1 VTNIINEINSQEHG
15 KQEGRISYILSVEDG
30 YSRRNS
36 SLIMSGK
43 KGLVLNRLRQ
53 LMRGS
58 GGNGAVLTEAIHAL
72 IIPSGD
78 AHQSEYIADCDCR
91 RAYVSGF
98 TGSAG
103 TAIVTEKDA
112 ALWTD
117 GRYFLSASQQLD
129 PDSWTLMKDG
139 LPDTPS
145 QADWLC
151 KVLPAEGGKV
161 GVDPFLLQVDVWKPL
176 SLQLESSGHSLIAT
190 PRNLVDVAW
199 GPDRPDPPANPVFP
213 LPLQYTGK
221 PWQEKI
227 DTVRAKMKEKSCQ
240 LLVVTNLDEIA
251 WLLNLRGSD
260 ITYNPVFFSYV
271 VLTLDE
277 IHFFIDEHRLEN
289 HVKEHLNISNDLPA
303 VECRDDSKTDGASY
317 SISIHPY
324 SELMA
329 FLTDVA
335 SDEKN
340 LVKGGKLA
348 GGKDGGKAWVSDRS
362 SRAIASVFKD
372 HQRVTGLTP
381 IAALKAV
388 KNPVEIE
395 GMRQCHIRDGA
406 AVCEYLAWLQ
416 NQLKRG
422 HRVTEISGAD
432 YLERCR
438 AAQEDFVSLS
448 FDSISSVG
456 SNAAII
462 HYRPQPD
469 TDRQVTNDQIYLLDS
484 GAQYKDG
491 TTDVTRTYHFGIPS
505 DFERSSFTR
514 VLKGHIE
521 LASAVFPNGVKG
533 HMIDCLARMHLWTA
547 GLDYLHGTG
556 HGVGSFLNV
565 HEGPCGISPRVSA
578 VEIAL
583 EEGMILSDEPGYY
596 HDGSFGIRIESLV
609 AVTKAKTENNFK
621 EKGFLTFDPI
631 TMVPLCQNLMD
642 ASLLTAKEVEWIDS
656 YHTRV
661 RDLVGPYLKAKG
673 KAETY
678 NWLLEE
684 TKLMA

>member
-1 VTNIINEINSQEHG
+1 
-15 KQEGRISYILSVEDG
+15 
-30 YSRRNS
+30 
-36 SLIMSGK
+36 MSPK
-43 KGLVLNRLRQ
+43 NGLVLNRLRQ
-53 LMRGS
+53 LMRGGAGS
-58 GGNGAVLTEAIHAL
+58 GAVLNEAIHAL
-72 IIPSGD
+72 IVPSGD

-103 TAIVTEKDA
+103 TAIVTDNEA

-117 GRYFLSASQQLD
+117 GRYFLQASQQLD
-129 PDSWTLMKDG
+129 PDGWTLMKDG
-139 LPDTPS
+139 LPDTPT

-151 KVLPAEGGKV
+151 KVLPMEGGKV

-176 SLQLESSGHSLIAT
+176 SLQLESSGHVLVAT
-190 PRNLVDVAW
+190 PQNLVDIAW
-199 GPDRPDPPANPVFP
+199 GADRPEPPGNPVFP
-213 LPLQYTGK
+213 LPLNYTGK
-221 PWQEKI
+221 RWQEKI

-240 LLVVTNLDEIA
+240 LLVVTNLDEVA

-260 ITYNPVFFSYV
+260 ITYNPVFFAYV
-271 VLTLDE
+271 VLTHDE
-277 IHFFIDEHRLEN
+277 IHFFIDSHRLDDR
-289 HVKEHLNISNDLPA
+289 VKKHLNLPL
-303 VECRDDSKTDGASY
+303 DDSPVVDCRCGDSTDVEGSY

-324 SELMA
+324 SGLMTY
-329 FLTDVA
+329 LKDVV

-362 SRAIASVFKD
+362 SQAIASLFKD
-372 HQRVTGLTP
+372 HQRLTGLTP

-416 NQLKRG
+416 NQLKHG
-422 HRVTEISGAD
+422 ERVTEISGAD
-432 YLERCR
+432 YLEACR
-438 AAQEDFVSLS
+438 SAQEDFVSLS

-462 HYRPQPD
+462 HYRPQQE
-469 TDRQVTNDQIYLLDS
+469 TDRQVTKDEVYLLDS

-491 TTDVTRTYHFGIPS
+491 TTDVTRTYHFGNPS
-505 DFERSSFTR
+505 AFERSAFTR

-521 LASAVFPNGVKG
+521 LASVVFPNGVKG
-533 HMIDCLARMHLWTA
+533 HMIDSLARMHLWSA

-609 AVTKAKTENNFK
+609 LVTKAQTENNFK
-621 EKGFLTFDPI
+621 DKGFLTFEPI

-642 ASLLTAKEVEWIDS
+642 ASLLTAKEVQWIDS
-656 YHTRV
+656 YHSKIRE
-661 RDLVGPYLKAKG
+661 LVGPYLKSMG
-673 KAETY
+673 KSEAFDWLMNETR
-678 NWLLEE
+678 LL
-684 TKLMA
+684 A